1 MKKILTIL
9 LTLVLCVAVADAR
22 KVPGDKVGVTFDS
35 MIFDF
40 GTVPSDTP
48 ALEHTYKMTVTGDS
62 PVAILAATPSCGCT
76 ASDYPRKPT
85 KPGETAEIKIV
96 YHPGKKESGEQHK
109 TVRLMLKNGK
119 GKSETVTLRIIGVLV
134 PPAK

>member
-1 MKKILTIL
+1 MKKFLTIL

-40 GTVPSDTP
+40 GTVPSETP

-62 PVAILAATPSCGCT
+62 PVAILAATPSCGWT
-76 ASDYPRKPT
+76 ASDYPPKPT
-85 KPGETAEIKIV
+85 KPGETADIKIV

-119 GKSETVTLRIIGVLV
+119 GKSETVTLRIVGVLV
-134 PPAK
+134 PTAK